1 MKEMVAIIDY
11 KFSEDIMKRITLLT
25 GIALCA
31 ISSIFAGGSKEAKS
45 GEGVVITYPTYRV
58 GSHLS
63 AKSETLLVNG
73 FNEKFKGQYTVE
85 IEELPSDQSYVEKM
99 KVLASAN
106 SLPSVVEGKNGV
118 LTLAIKTN
126 SAIDLNPYLEAD
138 PEFAAQIG
146 DGAIKSNTIDG
157 KVYTI
162 SNGNCLI
169 GYFYNKKQFE
179 AAGITPAKTW
189 PEFMSN
195 LQALKD
201 SGYTPISMM
210 TGENC
215 WTTNLLLAAMVG
227 TTEEGNVF
235 MNTKYPTDYNTPE
248 FKFALNNIKT
258 ILTDYSTKDAIGAK
272 YDIAA
277 NHFLQGKTSIICNGP
292 WMTGDFS
299 NEAKASKDIMGNIG
313 VALYPENGL
322 IAAYEIGYAVC
333 ASDKEGQDA
342 AWEFI
347 KYKTNADSQLLMLEE
362 AGTLPL
368 TGNVKMSNEYVQNH
382 PLVAGLIELSKD
394 SKHEFMTLDAISYA
408 SVISAMSR
416 DYPSLAASDITV
428 DEMIQDMNDA
438 AIKSK

>member
-1 MKEMVAIIDY
+1 
-11 KFSEDIMKRITLLT
+11 
-25 GIALCA
+25 
-31 ISSIFAGGSKEAKS
+31 
-45 GEGVVITYPTYRV
+45 
-58 GSHLS
+58 
-63 AKSETLLVNG
+63 
-73 FNEKFKGQYTVE
+73 
-85 IEELPSDQSYVEKM
+85 
-99 KVLASAN
+99 
-106 SLPSVVEGKNGV
+106 
-118 LTLAIKTN
+118 
-126 SAIDLNPYLEAD
+126 
-138 PEFAAQIG
+138 
-146 DGAIKSNTIDG
+146 
-157 KVYTI
+157 
-162 SNGNCLI
+162 
-169 GYFYNKKQFE
+169 
-179 AAGITPAKTW
+179 
-189 PEFMSN
+189 
-195 LQALKD
+195 
-201 SGYTPISMM
+201 
-210 TGENC
+210 
-215 WTTNLLLAAMVG
+215 
-227 TTEEGNVF
+227 
-235 MNTKYPTDYNTPE
+235 
-248 FKFALNNIKT
+248 
-258 ILTDYSTKDAIGAK
+258 
-272 YDIAA
+272 
-277 NHFLQGKTSIICNGP
+277 
-292 WMTGDFS
+292 MTGDFS